1 MAKNFFKRY
10 IWLVDLINRRKYVS
24 FKEINE
30 AWMRSPLNETG
41 DPLSERTFFNH
52 KDAIAGMFGI
62 EILNDRSLGF
72 YIGRSDVGS
81 DETSDWM
88 LHTLCLNNVLHENA
102 DMKDRILMEKVPSSE
117 RFLTDI
123 ISAMRDFRVISL
135 CYQSFRH
142 PEPFCFNVRPYCVKY
157 FKQRWYLLGD
167 SDLGLRIYSL
177 DRFVDMEELEEHF
190 EIPKG
195 FDAEEYFGNYFGVI
209 IGEEPEDVKIR
220 VGPDDTDDAPVFPFV
235 WEKIE
240 PLIEGLPLV
249 AHNSRFDEGCLKSVF
264 KVYQMDYPDYEFFDT
279 LAASRRHFGCAL
291 PNHQL
296 QTVAAAC
303 GYDLTN
309 HHHALADA
317 EACAAIAMKIL

>member
-24 FKEINE
+24 FKEISE

-123 ISAMRDFRVISL
+123 ISAMRDFRVIRL

-220 VGPDDTDDAPVFPFV
+220 VVPDQVKYFRTLPLHGSQRETVQEDGSSVLSYHIAPTFDFV
-235 WEKIE
+235 QEILSHGADVEVLE
-240 PLIEGLPLV
+240 PAELRESIADIIAGMASRYGLPV
-249 AHNSRFDEGCLKSVF
+249 SR
-264 KVYQMDYPDYEFFDT
+264 
-279 LAASRRHFGCAL
+279 
-291 PNHQL
+291 
-296 QTVAAAC
+296 
-303 GYDLTN
+303 
-309 HHHALADA
+309 
-317 EACAAIAMKIL
+317 

>member
-24 FKEINE
+24 FKEISE

-135 CYQSFRH
+135 CYQGFRH

-220 VGPDDTDDAPVFPFV
+220 VVPDQVKYFRTLPMHGSQRETVQEDGSSVFSYHIAPTLDFV
-235 WEKIE
+235 QEILSHGADVEVLE
-240 PLIEGLPLV
+240 PAELRESVADIIAGMASRYGLPV
-249 AHNSRFDEGCLKSVF
+249 SR
-264 KVYQMDYPDYEFFDT
+264 
-279 LAASRRHFGCAL
+279 
-291 PNHQL
+291 
-296 QTVAAAC
+296 
-303 GYDLTN
+303 
-309 HHHALADA
+309 
-317 EACAAIAMKIL
+317 

>member
-24 FKEINE
+24 FKEISE

-123 ISAMRDFRVISL
+123 ISAMRDFRVIRL

-142 PEPFCFNVRPYCVKY
+142 PEPSCFNVRPYCVKY

-220 VGPDDTDDAPVFPFV
+220 VVPDQVKYFRTLPLHGSQRETVQEDGSSVFSYHIAPTFDFV
-235 WEKIE
+235 QEILSHGADVEVLE
-240 PLIEGLPLV
+240 PAELRESIADSVAGMASRYGLPV
-249 AHNSRFDEGCLKSVF
+249 SR
-264 KVYQMDYPDYEFFDT
+264 
-279 LAASRRHFGCAL
+279 
-291 PNHQL
+291 
-296 QTVAAAC
+296 
-303 GYDLTN
+303 
-309 HHHALADA
+309 
-317 EACAAIAMKIL
+317 

>member
-24 FKEINE
+24 FKEISE
-30 AWMRSPLNETG
+30 AWRRSPLNETG

-123 ISAMRDFRVISL
+123 ISAMRDFRVIRL

-220 VGPDDTDDAPVFPFV
+220 VVPDQVKYFRTLPLHGSQRETVQEDGSSVFSYHIAPTFDFV
-235 WEKIE
+235 QEILSHGADVEVLE
-240 PLIEGLPLV
+240 PAELRESIADSVAGMASRYGLPV
-249 AHNSRFDEGCLKSVF
+249 SR
-264 KVYQMDYPDYEFFDT
+264 
-279 LAASRRHFGCAL
+279 
-291 PNHQL
+291 
-296 QTVAAAC
+296 
-303 GYDLTN
+303 
-309 HHHALADA
+309 
-317 EACAAIAMKIL
+317 

>member
-1 MAKNFFKRY
+1 MAKNYFKRY

-24 FKEINE
+24 FKEISE

-142 PEPFCFNVRPYCVKY
+142 PEPFCFIVRPYCVTY

-220 VGPDDTDDAPVFPFV
+220 VVPDQVKYFRTLPLHGSQRETVQEDGSSVFSYHIAPTLDFV
-235 WEKIE
+235 QEILSHGADVEVLE
-240 PLIEGLPLV
+240 PAELRESIADIVAGMASRYGLPV
-249 AHNSRFDEGCLKSVF
+249 SR
-264 KVYQMDYPDYEFFDT
+264 
-279 LAASRRHFGCAL
+279 
-291 PNHQL
+291 
-296 QTVAAAC
+296 
-303 GYDLTN
+303 
-309 HHHALADA
+309 
-317 EACAAIAMKIL
+317 

>member
-220 VGPDDTDDAPVFPFV
+220 VVPDQVKYFRTLPLHGSQRETVQEDGSSVFSYHIAPTFDFV
-235 WEKIE
+235 QEILSHGADVEVLE
-240 PLIEGLPLV
+240 PAELRESVADIVAGMASRYGLPV
-249 AHNSRFDEGCLKSVF
+249 SR
-264 KVYQMDYPDYEFFDT
+264 
-279 LAASRRHFGCAL
+279 
-291 PNHQL
+291 
-296 QTVAAAC
+296 
-303 GYDLTN
+303 
-309 HHHALADA
+309 
-317 EACAAIAMKIL
+317 

>member
-24 FKEINE
+24 FKEISE
-30 AWMRSPLNETG
+30 AWRRSPLNETG
-41 DPLSERTFFNH
+41 EPLSERTFFNH

-135 CYQSFRH
+135 CYQGFRH

-220 VGPDDTDDAPVFPFV
+220 VVPDQVKYFRTLPLHGSQRETVQEDGSSVFSYHIAPTFDFVQEILSHGTDVEV
-235 WEKIE
+235 LE
-240 PLIEGLPLV
+240 PAELRESVADIIAGMASRYGLPV
-249 AHNSRFDEGCLKSVF
+249 SR
-264 KVYQMDYPDYEFFDT
+264 
-279 LAASRRHFGCAL
+279 
-291 PNHQL
+291 
-296 QTVAAAC
+296 
-303 GYDLTN
+303 
-309 HHHALADA
+309 
-317 EACAAIAMKIL
+317 

>member
-24 FKEINE
+24 FKEISE
-30 AWMRSPLNETG
+30 AWRRSPLNETG
-41 DPLSERTFFNH
+41 EPLSERTFFNH

-123 ISAMRDFRVISL
+123 ISAMRGSRVISL

-142 PEPFCFNVRPYCVKY
+142 PEPYSFNVRPYCVKY

-190 EIPKG
+190 EIPKD

-220 VGPDDTDDAPVFPFV
+220 VVPDQVKYFRT
-235 WEKIE
+235 
-240 PLIEGLPLV
+240 LPLHGSQRETV
-249 AHNSRFDEGCLKSVF
+249 QEDGSSVF
-264 KVYQMDYPDYEFFDT
+264 SYHIAPTFDFVQEI
-279 LAASRRHFGCAL
+279 LSHGADVEVLEPAELRESIADNVAGMASRYRI
-291 PNHQL
+291 P
-296 QTVAAAC
+296 VSR
-303 GYDLTN
+303 
-309 HHHALADA
+309 
-317 EACAAIAMKIL
+317 

>member
-24 FKEINE
+24 FKEISE
-30 AWMRSPLNETG
+30 AWRRSPLNETG
-41 DPLSERTFFNH
+41 EPLSERTFFNH

-142 PEPFCFNVRPYCVKY
+142 PEPYSFNVRPYCVKY

-190 EIPKG
+190 EIPKD

-220 VGPDDTDDAPVFPFV
+220 VVPDQVKYFRTLPLHGSQRETVQEDGSSVFSYHIAPTFDFV
-235 WEKIE
+235 QEILSHGADVEVLE
-240 PLIEGLPLV
+240 PAELRESIADNVAGMASRYGLPV
-249 AHNSRFDEGCLKSVF
+249 SR
-264 KVYQMDYPDYEFFDT
+264 
-279 LAASRRHFGCAL
+279 
-291 PNHQL
+291 
-296 QTVAAAC
+296 
-303 GYDLTN
+303 
-309 HHHALADA
+309 
-317 EACAAIAMKIL
+317 

>member
-1 MAKNFFKRY
+1 MAKNYFKRY

-24 FKEINE
+24 FKEISE

-123 ISAMRDFRVISL
+123 ISAMRDFRVIRL

-220 VGPDDTDDAPVFPFV
+220 VVPDQVKYFRTLPMHGSQRETVQEDGSSVFSYHIAPTFDFV
-235 WEKIE
+235 QEILSHGADVEVLE
-240 PLIEGLPLV
+240 PAELRESIADIIAGMASRYGLPV
-249 AHNSRFDEGCLKSVF
+249 SR
-264 KVYQMDYPDYEFFDT
+264 
-279 LAASRRHFGCAL
+279 
-291 PNHQL
+291 
-296 QTVAAAC
+296 
-303 GYDLTN
+303 
-309 HHHALADA
+309 
-317 EACAAIAMKIL
+317 

>member
-10 IWLVDLINRRKYVS
+10 IWLVDLINRRKHVS

-177 DRFVDMEELEEHF
+177 DRFVDMEELEERF

-220 VGPDDTDDAPVFPFV
+220 VVPDQVKYFRTLPMHGSQRETVQEDGSSVFSYHIAPTFDFV
-235 WEKIE
+235 QEILSHGADVEVLE
-240 PLIEGLPLV
+240 PAELRESVADIIAGMASRYGLPV
-249 AHNSRFDEGCLKSVF
+249 SR
-264 KVYQMDYPDYEFFDT
+264 
-279 LAASRRHFGCAL
+279 
-291 PNHQL
+291 
-296 QTVAAAC
+296 
-303 GYDLTN
+303 
-309 HHHALADA
+309 
-317 EACAAIAMKIL
+317 

>member
-24 FKEINE
+24 FKEISE

-123 ISAMRDFRVISL
+123 ISAMRDFRVIRL

-220 VGPDDTDDAPVFPFV
+220 VVPDQVKYFRTLPKHGSQRETVQEDGSSVFSYHIAPTLDFV
-235 WEKIE
+235 QEILSHGADVEVLE
-240 PLIEGLPLV
+240 PAELRESVADIIAGMASRYGLPV
-249 AHNSRFDEGCLKSVF
+249 SR
-264 KVYQMDYPDYEFFDT
+264 
-279 LAASRRHFGCAL
+279 
-291 PNHQL
+291 
-296 QTVAAAC
+296 
-303 GYDLTN
+303 
-309 HHHALADA
+309 
-317 EACAAIAMKIL
+317 

>member
-24 FKEINE
+24 FKEISE
-30 AWMRSPLNETG
+30 AWRRSPLNETG
-41 DPLSERTFFNH
+41 EPLSERTFFNH

-135 CYQSFRH
+135 CYQGFRH

-220 VGPDDTDDAPVFPFV
+220 VVPDQVKYFRTLPLHGSQRETVQEDGSSVFSYHIAPTFDFV
-235 WEKIE
+235 QEILSHGADVEVLE
-240 PLIEGLPLV
+240 PAELRESIADNVAGMASRYGLPV
-249 AHNSRFDEGCLKSVF
+249 SR
-264 KVYQMDYPDYEFFDT
+264 
-279 LAASRRHFGCAL
+279 
-291 PNHQL
+291 
-296 QTVAAAC
+296 
-303 GYDLTN
+303 
-309 HHHALADA
+309 
-317 EACAAIAMKIL
+317 

>member
-24 FKEINE
+24 FKEISE

-117 RFLTDI
+117 RFLMDI

-135 CYQSFRH
+135 CYQGFRH

-220 VGPDDTDDAPVFPFV
+220 VVPDQVKYFRTLPMHGSQRETVQEDGSSVFSYHIAPTLDFV
-235 WEKIE
+235 QEILSHGADVEVLE
-240 PLIEGLPLV
+240 PAELRESVADIIAGMASRYGLPV
-249 AHNSRFDEGCLKSVF
+249 SR
-264 KVYQMDYPDYEFFDT
+264 
-279 LAASRRHFGCAL
+279 
-291 PNHQL
+291 
-296 QTVAAAC
+296 
-303 GYDLTN
+303 
-309 HHHALADA
+309 
-317 EACAAIAMKIL
+317 

>member
-24 FKEINE
+24 FKEISE

-220 VGPDDTDDAPVFPFV
+220 VVPDQVKYFRTLPMHGSQRETVQEDGSSVFSYHIAPTFDFV
-235 WEKIE
+235 QEILSHGADVEVLEPIE
-240 PLIEGLPLV
+240 LRERIADNVAEMASRYGLPV
-249 AHNSRFDEGCLKSVF
+249 SR
-264 KVYQMDYPDYEFFDT
+264 
-279 LAASRRHFGCAL
+279 
-291 PNHQL
+291 
-296 QTVAAAC
+296 
-303 GYDLTN
+303 
-309 HHHALADA
+309 
-317 EACAAIAMKIL
+317 

>member
-1 MAKNFFKRY
+1 MQLNKPLFLGTSKYSWIMAKNFFKRY

-24 FKEINE
+24 FKEISE

-81 DETSDWM
+81 DDTSDWM

-220 VGPDDTDDAPVFPFV
+220 VVPDQVKYFRTLPLHGSQRETVQEDGSSVFSYHIAPTFDFV
-235 WEKIE
+235 QEILSHGADVEVLE
-240 PLIEGLPLV
+240 PAELRESIADIIAGMASRYGLPV
-249 AHNSRFDEGCLKSVF
+249 SR
-264 KVYQMDYPDYEFFDT
+264 
-279 LAASRRHFGCAL
+279 
-291 PNHQL
+291 
-296 QTVAAAC
+296 
-303 GYDLTN
+303 
-309 HHHALADA
+309 
-317 EACAAIAMKIL
+317 

>member
-123 ISAMRDFRVISL
+123 ISAMRDFRVIRL

-220 VGPDDTDDAPVFPFV
+220 VVPDQVKYFRTLPMHGSQRETVQEDGSSVFSYHIAPTLDFV
-235 WEKIE
+235 QEILSHGADVEVLE
-240 PLIEGLPLV
+240 PAELRESVADIIAGMASRYGLPV
-249 AHNSRFDEGCLKSVF
+249 SR
-264 KVYQMDYPDYEFFDT
+264 
-279 LAASRRHFGCAL
+279 
-291 PNHQL
+291 
-296 QTVAAAC
+296 
-303 GYDLTN
+303 
-309 HHHALADA
+309 
-317 EACAAIAMKIL
+317 

>member
-24 FKEINE
+24 FKEISE

-123 ISAMRDFRVISL
+123 ISAMRDFRVIRL

-220 VGPDDTDDAPVFPFV
+220 VVPDQVKYFRTLPLHGSQRETVQEDGSSVFSYHIAPTFDFV
-235 WEKIE
+235 QEILSHGADVEVLE
-240 PLIEGLPLV
+240 PAELRESIADSVAGMASRYGLPV
-249 AHNSRFDEGCLKSVF
+249 SR
-264 KVYQMDYPDYEFFDT
+264 
-279 LAASRRHFGCAL
+279 
-291 PNHQL
+291 
-296 QTVAAAC
+296 
-303 GYDLTN
+303 
-309 HHHALADA
+309 
-317 EACAAIAMKIL
+317 

>member
-24 FKEINE
+24 FKEISE

-135 CYQSFRH
+135 CYQGFRH

-220 VGPDDTDDAPVFPFV
+220 VVPDQVKYFRTLPLHGSQRETVQEDGSSVFSYHIAPTFDFV
-235 WEKIE
+235 QEILSHGADVEVLE
-240 PLIEGLPLV
+240 PAELRESIADNVAGMASRYGLPV
-249 AHNSRFDEGCLKSVF
+249 SR
-264 KVYQMDYPDYEFFDT
+264 
-279 LAASRRHFGCAL
+279 
-291 PNHQL
+291 
-296 QTVAAAC
+296 
-303 GYDLTN
+303 
-309 HHHALADA
+309 
-317 EACAAIAMKIL
+317 

>member
-220 VGPDDTDDAPVFPFV
+220 VVPDQVKYFRTLPMHGSQRETVQEDGSSVLSYHIAPTLDFV
-235 WEKIE
+235 QEILSHGADVEVLE
-240 PLIEGLPLV
+240 PAELRESVADIIAGMASRYGLPV
-249 AHNSRFDEGCLKSVF
+249 SR
-264 KVYQMDYPDYEFFDT
+264 
-279 LAASRRHFGCAL
+279 
-291 PNHQL
+291 
-296 QTVAAAC
+296 
-303 GYDLTN
+303 
-309 HHHALADA
+309 
-317 EACAAIAMKIL
+317 

>member
-24 FKEINE
+24 FKEISE

-41 DPLSERTFFNH
+41 DPLSERSFFNH

-123 ISAMRDFRVISL
+123 ISAMRDFRVIRL

-220 VGPDDTDDAPVFPFV
+220 VVPDQVKYFRTLPLHGSQRETVQEDGSSVLSYHIAPTFDFV
-235 WEKIE
+235 QEILSHGADVEVLE
-240 PLIEGLPLV
+240 PAELRESIADIIAGMASRYGLPV
-249 AHNSRFDEGCLKSVF
+249 SR
-264 KVYQMDYPDYEFFDT
+264 
-279 LAASRRHFGCAL
+279 
-291 PNHQL
+291 
-296 QTVAAAC
+296 
-303 GYDLTN
+303 
-309 HHHALADA
+309 
-317 EACAAIAMKIL
+317 

>member
-123 ISAMRDFRVISL
+123 ISAMRDFRVIRL

-177 DRFVDMEELEEHF
+177 DRFVDMEEMEEHF

-220 VGPDDTDDAPVFPFV
+220 VVPDQVKYFRTLPMHGSQRETVQEDGSSVFSYHIAPTFDFV
-235 WEKIE
+235 QEILSHGADVEVLEPIE
-240 PLIEGLPLV
+240 LRESIADNVAGMASRYGLPV
-249 AHNSRFDEGCLKSVF
+249 SR
-264 KVYQMDYPDYEFFDT
+264 
-279 LAASRRHFGCAL
+279 
-291 PNHQL
+291 
-296 QTVAAAC
+296 
-303 GYDLTN
+303 
-309 HHHALADA
+309 
-317 EACAAIAMKIL
+317 

>member
-24 FKEINE
+24 FKEISE

-123 ISAMRDFRVISL
+123 ISAMRDFRVIRL

-220 VGPDDTDDAPVFPFV
+220 VVPDQVKYFRTLPLHGSQRETVQEDGSSVLSYHIAPTFDFV
-235 WEKIE
+235 QEILSHGADVEVLE
-240 PLIEGLPLV
+240 PAELRESIADIITGMASRYGLPV
-249 AHNSRFDEGCLKSVF
+249 SR
-264 KVYQMDYPDYEFFDT
+264 
-279 LAASRRHFGCAL
+279 
-291 PNHQL
+291 
-296 QTVAAAC
+296 
-303 GYDLTN
+303 
-309 HHHALADA
+309 
-317 EACAAIAMKIL
+317 

>member
-24 FKEINE
+24 FKEISE

-142 PEPFCFNVRPYCVKY
+142 PEPFCFNVQPYCVKY

-220 VGPDDTDDAPVFPFV
+220 VVPDQVKYFRTLPLHGSQRETVQEDGSSVFSYHIAPTFDFV
-235 WEKIE
+235 QEILSHGADVEVLE
-240 PLIEGLPLV
+240 PAELRESIADNVAGMASRYGLPV
-249 AHNSRFDEGCLKSVF
+249 SR
-264 KVYQMDYPDYEFFDT
+264 
-279 LAASRRHFGCAL
+279 
-291 PNHQL
+291 
-296 QTVAAAC
+296 
-303 GYDLTN
+303 
-309 HHHALADA
+309 
-317 EACAAIAMKIL
+317 

>member
-220 VGPDDTDDAPVFPFV
+220 VVPDQVKYFRTLPLHGSQRETVQEDGSSVFSYHIAPTFDFV
-235 WEKIE
+235 QEILSHEADVEVLE
-240 PLIEGLPLV
+240 PAELRESVADIIAGMASRYGLPV
-249 AHNSRFDEGCLKSVF
+249 SR
-264 KVYQMDYPDYEFFDT
+264 
-279 LAASRRHFGCAL
+279 
-291 PNHQL
+291 
-296 QTVAAAC
+296 
-303 GYDLTN
+303 
-309 HHHALADA
+309 
-317 EACAAIAMKIL
+317 

>member
-24 FKEINE
+24 FKEISE

-62 EILNDRSLGF
+62 EILNDRSHGF

-135 CYQSFRH
+135 CYQGFRH

-220 VGPDDTDDAPVFPFV
+220 VVPDQVKYFRTLPLHGSQRETVQEDGSSVFSYHIAPTLDFV
-235 WEKIE
+235 QEILSHGADVEVLE
-240 PLIEGLPLV
+240 PAELRESIADIIAGMASRYGLPV
-249 AHNSRFDEGCLKSVF
+249 SR
-264 KVYQMDYPDYEFFDT
+264 
-279 LAASRRHFGCAL
+279 
-291 PNHQL
+291 
-296 QTVAAAC
+296 
-303 GYDLTN
+303 
-309 HHHALADA
+309 
-317 EACAAIAMKIL
+317 

>member
-102 DMKDRILMEKVPSSE
+102 DMKDRIFMEKVPSSE

-123 ISAMRDFRVISL
+123 ISAMRDFRVIRL

-177 DRFVDMEELEEHF
+177 DRFVDMEELEERF

-220 VGPDDTDDAPVFPFV
+220 VVPDQVKYFRTLPMHGSQRETAQEDGSSVFSYHIAPTLDFV
-235 WEKIE
+235 QEILSHGADVEVLE
-240 PLIEGLPLV
+240 PAELRESVADIIAGMASRYGLPV
-249 AHNSRFDEGCLKSVF
+249 SR
-264 KVYQMDYPDYEFFDT
+264 
-279 LAASRRHFGCAL
+279 
-291 PNHQL
+291 
-296 QTVAAAC
+296 
-303 GYDLTN
+303 
-309 HHHALADA
+309 
-317 EACAAIAMKIL
+317 

>member
-24 FKEINE
+24 FKEISE

-142 PEPFCFNVRPYCVKY
+142 PEPSCFNVRPYCVKY

-195 FDAEEYFGNYFGVI
+195 FDAEEYFGNYVGVI

-220 VGPDDTDDAPVFPFV
+220 VVPDQVKYFRTLPMHGSQRETAQEDGSSVFSYHIAPTFDFV
-235 WEKIE
+235 QEILSHGADVEVLE
-240 PLIEGLPLV
+240 PAELRESIADIIAGMASRYGLPV
-249 AHNSRFDEGCLKSVF
+249 SR
-264 KVYQMDYPDYEFFDT
+264 
-279 LAASRRHFGCAL
+279 
-291 PNHQL
+291 
-296 QTVAAAC
+296 
-303 GYDLTN
+303 
-309 HHHALADA
+309 
-317 EACAAIAMKIL
+317 

>member
-24 FKEINE
+24 FKEISE
-30 AWMRSPLNETG
+30 AWRRSPLNETG
-41 DPLSERTFFNH
+41 EPLSERTFFNH

-220 VGPDDTDDAPVFPFV
+220 VVPDQVKYFRTLPLHGSQRETVQEDGSSVFSYHIAPTFDFV
-235 WEKIE
+235 QEILSHGADVEVLEPIE
-240 PLIEGLPLV
+240 LRESIADNVAGMASRYGLPV
-249 AHNSRFDEGCLKSVF
+249 SR
-264 KVYQMDYPDYEFFDT
+264 
-279 LAASRRHFGCAL
+279 
-291 PNHQL
+291 
-296 QTVAAAC
+296 
-303 GYDLTN
+303 
-309 HHHALADA
+309 
-317 EACAAIAMKIL
+317 

>member
-1 MAKNFFKRY
+1 MAKIFFKRY

-81 DETSDWM
+81 DETSGWM

-220 VGPDDTDDAPVFPFV
+220 VVPDQVKYFRTLPLHGSQRETVQEDGSSVFSYHIAPTFDFV
-235 WEKIE
+235 QEILSHGADVEVLE
-240 PLIEGLPLV
+240 PAELRESIADIIAGMASRYGLPV
-249 AHNSRFDEGCLKSVF
+249 SR
-264 KVYQMDYPDYEFFDT
+264 
-279 LAASRRHFGCAL
+279 
-291 PNHQL
+291 
-296 QTVAAAC
+296 
-303 GYDLTN
+303 
-309 HHHALADA
+309 
-317 EACAAIAMKIL
+317 

>member
-123 ISAMRDFRVISL
+123 ISAMRDFRVIRL

-220 VGPDDTDDAPVFPFV
+220 VVPDQVKYFRTLPLHGSQRETVQEDGSSVLSYHIAPTFDFV
-235 WEKIE
+235 QEILSHGADVEVLE
-240 PLIEGLPLV
+240 PAELRESIADIIAGMASRYGLPV
-249 AHNSRFDEGCLKSVF
+249 SR
-264 KVYQMDYPDYEFFDT
+264 
-279 LAASRRHFGCAL
+279 
-291 PNHQL
+291 
-296 QTVAAAC
+296 
-303 GYDLTN
+303 
-309 HHHALADA
+309 
-317 EACAAIAMKIL
+317 

>member
-41 DPLSERTFFNH
+41 EPLSERTFFNH

-135 CYQSFRH
+135 CYQGFRH

-220 VGPDDTDDAPVFPFV
+220 VVPDQVKYFRTLPLHGSQRETVQEDGSSVFSYHIAPTFDFVQEILSHGTDVEV
-235 WEKIE
+235 LE
-240 PLIEGLPLV
+240 PAELRESVADIIAGMASRYGLPV
-249 AHNSRFDEGCLKSVF
+249 SR
-264 KVYQMDYPDYEFFDT
+264 
-279 LAASRRHFGCAL
+279 
-291 PNHQL
+291 
-296 QTVAAAC
+296 
-303 GYDLTN
+303 
-309 HHHALADA
+309 
-317 EACAAIAMKIL
+317 

>member
-24 FKEINE
+24 FKEISE

-102 DMKDRILMEKVPSSE
+102 EMKDRILMEKVPSSE

-220 VGPDDTDDAPVFPFV
+220 VVPDQVKYFRTLPLHGSQRETVQEDGSSVFSYHIAPTFDFV
-235 WEKIE
+235 QEILSHGADVEVLE
-240 PLIEGLPLV
+240 PAELRESVADIIAGMASRYGLPV
-249 AHNSRFDEGCLKSVF
+249 SR
-264 KVYQMDYPDYEFFDT
+264 
-279 LAASRRHFGCAL
+279 
-291 PNHQL
+291 
-296 QTVAAAC
+296 
-303 GYDLTN
+303 
-309 HHHALADA
+309 
-317 EACAAIAMKIL
+317 

>member
-24 FKEINE
+24 FKEISE

-135 CYQSFRH
+135 CYQGFRH

-157 FKQRWYLLGD
+157 FKQRWYMLGD

-220 VGPDDTDDAPVFPFV
+220 VVPDQVKYFRTLPLHGSQRETVQEDGSSVFSYHIAPTFDFV
-235 WEKIE
+235 QEILSHGADVEVLE
-240 PLIEGLPLV
+240 PAELRESIADIIAGMASRYGLPV
-249 AHNSRFDEGCLKSVF
+249 SR
-264 KVYQMDYPDYEFFDT
+264 
-279 LAASRRHFGCAL
+279 
-291 PNHQL
+291 
-296 QTVAAAC
+296 
-303 GYDLTN
+303 
-309 HHHALADA
+309 
-317 EACAAIAMKIL
+317 